1 MIYAKLTEELKSAP
15 KTDNPEY
22 TIFLRNLVMSY
33 ELNDLYEYFVPI
45 IEDPDID
52 KDIRFSAY
60 YSCSI
65 YFRRNNKFE
74 EMIKL
79 ADNYARYFI
88 NYALNDIVLS
98 FKYRYTALSYSSSD
112 MMYKAISYACSAK
125 KKIEHHK
132 AILHHYAETIAT
144 GLDHDFIGDEEREG
158 FIQEAINAI
167 NESIELWNTEPAQI
181 KYAKNYA
188 TLGRLYIHKCEY
200 DMGSY
205 YITKALNYENG
216 DNKDSLNRIIK
227 YNNYLYN
234 SQFQKSILVLHKQAN
249 EMSERLNIVTQ
260 NYENKI
266 NEVTKELN
274 DSKLRFLE
282 FLAFFSSII
291 AFIMCTITLF
301 VNSANF
307 YIAVYFVIVLGGII
321 ILSFSIFS
329 MTLEVTTKINKN
341 HTIFTIIIILSLSL
355 ILAGIFLGYHFVQHT

>member
-1 MIYAKLTEELKSAP
+1 
-15 KTDNPEY
+15 
-22 TIFLRNLVMSY
+22 
-33 ELNDLYEYFVPI
+33 
-45 IEDPDID
+45 
-52 KDIRFSAY
+52 
-60 YSCSI
+60 
-65 YFRRNNKFE
+65 
-74 EMIKL
+74 
-79 ADNYARYFI
+79 
-88 NYALNDIVLS
+88 
-98 FKYRYTALSYSSSD
+98 
-112 MMYKAISYACSAK
+112 MYKAISYAYSAK

-291 AFIMCTITLF
+291 AFITCTTTLIA
-301 VNSANF
+301 NSANF
-307 YIAVYFVIVLGGII
+307 YIAVCLVLVLGGII

-329 MTLEVTTKINKN
+329 MTLEVTTKTNKN
-341 HTIFTIIIILSLSL
+341 HTIFTIIIILSFSL